1 MRFDLVDLRLF
12 LHIAESGSI
21 TAGAERSGLAL
32 ASASARI
39 KGMEDM
45 LGVALVERKRRG
57 VALTSAGHTLLHHA
71 RTIQNQIEAMTGH
84 LGKHADGLRAR
95 VRLLANT
102 AAATQFVPDL
112 LSTFL
117 VANPHIDV
125 DLEEFPSH
133 RIAEKLANGYA
144 DLGIA
149 ASWAD
154 LSSLEQR
161 PFCIDRL
168 AIMLA
173 RNSPFASGARSIRF
187 EDVVTEP
194 FIGLAIG
201 NALQE
206 HIIRRAAQLGR
217 HLNFRVRVTTPEA
230 VSQLVS
236 DNVGIAVV
244 PEAAARKAA
253 RSRKLRIVPLN
264 DEWATRLLCLCAR
277 RFSDLT
283 PQAALL
289 ADTLSPTGVQ
299 APN

>member
-32 ASASARI
+32 ASASARV
-39 KGMEDM
+39 KGMEEM

-57 VALTSAGHTLLHHA
+57 VALTPAGHTLLHHA
-71 RTIQNQIEAMTGH
+71 RTIQNQIEAMAGD
-84 LGKHADGLRAR
+84 LGEHADGLRAR

-102 AAATQFVPDL
+102 AAATQFLPDL
-112 LSTFL
+112 LSAFL
-117 VANPHIDV
+117 VANPRIDV
-125 DLEEFPSH
+125 DLEEHPSH
-133 RIAEKLANGYA
+133 LIAEKLANGYA

-154 LSSLEQR
+154 LSNLEQR
-161 PFCIDRL
+161 PFCTDRL
-168 AIMLA
+168 AIIAA
-173 RNSPFASGARSIRF
+173 RSSRFAAGVRSIRF
-187 EDVVTEP
+187 EDVVAEP
-194 FIGLAIG
+194 FIGLSTG

-206 HIIRRAAQLGR
+206 HIIRRAAHLGR
-217 HLNFRVRVTTPEA
+217 HLNFRVRVTTLEA

-236 DNVGIAVV
+236 NNVGIAIV
-244 PEAAARKAA
+244 PDVAARRAA
-253 RSRKLRIVPLN
+253 RSRKLRIVPLD

-277 RFSDLT
+277 RFSGLT

-289 ADTLSPTGVQ
+289 ADALSQSGRG
-299 APN
+299 

>member
-12 LHIAESGSI
+12 LNIAESGSI

-57 VALTSAGHTLLHHA
+57 VALTSAGHTLVHHA
-71 RTIQNQIEAMTGH
+71 RTIQNQIETMTGD
-84 LGKHADGLRAR
+84 LGEHADGLRAR

-102 AAATQFVPDL
+102 AAATQFVPDP
-112 LSTFL
+112 LSAFL
-117 VANPHIDV
+117 SANPHIDV
-125 DLEEFPSH
+125 DLEEHPSH
-133 RIAEKLANGYA
+133 LIAEKLANGYA

-154 LSSLEQR
+154 LSNLEQR
-161 PFCIDRL
+161 SFCTDRL
-168 AIMLA
+168 AIIIA
-173 RNSPFASGARSIRF
+173 CNSPFASGARSIRF
-187 EDVVTEP
+187 EDVVAEP
-194 FIGLAIG
+194 FIGMATG

-206 HIIRRAAQLGR
+206 HIIRRAAHLGR
-217 HLNFRVRVTTPEA
+217 HLNFRVRVTTLET
-230 VSQLVS
+230 VVQLVS
-236 DNVGIAVV
+236 DNVGIAVI
-244 PEAAARKAA
+244 PEAAARKVA
-253 RSRKLRIVPLN
+253 RSRKLRIVPLD

-283 PQAALL
+283 PQAARL
-289 ADTLSPTGVQ
+289 ADILSQTGRE
-299 APN
+299 

>member
-1 MRFDLVDLRLF
+1 MRFDLVDLKLF

-57 VALTSAGHTLLHHA
+57 VALTSAGYTLLHHA
-71 RTIQNQIEAMTGH
+71 RTIQNQIEAMTGD
-84 LGKHADGLRAR
+84 LGEHADGFRAR

-112 LSTFL
+112 LSAFL

-125 DLEEFPSH
+125 DLEEHPSH
-133 RIAEKLANGYA
+133 LIAEKIANGYA

-154 LSSLEQR
+154 LSSLEQH
-161 PFCIDRL
+161 PFCTDRL
-168 AIMLA
+168 AVIAA
-173 RNSPFASGARSIRF
+173 RSSPFASGARSIRF
-187 EDVVTEP
+187 EDVVAEP
-194 FIGLAIG
+194 FIGLTTG

-206 HIIRRAAQLGR
+206 HVIRRAAKLGR
-217 HLNFRVRVTTPEA
+217 HLNFRVRVTTLET

-236 DNVGIAVV
+236 NNVGIAIV

-253 RSRKLRIVPLN
+253 RSRKLRIIPLD

-277 RFSDLT
+277 RFGDLT

-289 ADTLSPTGVQ
+289 ADTLSPTGRG
-299 APN
+299 

>member
-21 TAGAERSGLAL
+21 TAGADRSGLAL

-57 VALTSAGHTLLHHA
+57 VTLTSAGHTLLHHA
-71 RTIQNQIEAMTGH
+71 RTIQNQIEAMTGD
-84 LGKHADGLRAR
+84 LGEHADGFRAR
-95 VRLLANT
+95 IRLLANT
-102 AAATQFVPDL
+102 AAATQSLPEL

-125 DLEEFPSH
+125 DLEEHPSH
-133 RIAEKLANGYA
+133 LIAEKLVNGYA

-154 LSSLEQR
+154 LSNLEQR
-161 PFCIDRL
+161 PFCTDRL
-168 AIMLA
+168 AIIA
-173 RNSPFASGARSIRF
+173 AHNSPFASGARSIRF
-187 EDVVTEP
+187 EDAVNEP
-194 FIGLAIG
+194 FIGLNIG

-206 HIIRRAAQLGR
+206 HIIRQAAQLGR
-217 HLNFRVRVTTPEA
+217 HVNFRVRVTTLET
-230 VSQLVS
+230 VIQLVS
-236 DNVGIAVV
+236 NNVGIAIV
-244 PEAAARKAA
+244 PEGAARKSS
-253 RSRKLRIVPLN
+253 RTRKLRIVPLSN
-264 DEWATRLLCLCAR
+264 DWATRRLCLCAR

-283 PQAALL
+283 PQAARL
-289 ADTLSPTGVQ
+289 ADILSQTG
-299 APN
+299 